1 MRNLS
6 ILCGLIIIS
15 LNSCRIIK
23 PIDYFIFTENKVDTF
38 VGEFTKDK
46 SDSNYIKIERQFSKL
61 KVDDNFSEKYELVY
75 KAKIIE
81 GHKVFYA
88 LKPKDSI
95 YYDASFGPNHF
106 LFSAL
111 IFENKKIYI
120 APAYDLK
127 DLNRLKY
134 SDFKYFIPEKIS
146 TRDTIKIVDRKKQ
159 TLLYNFRIDNATIK
173 GRIYRNCLS
182 VELATIWP
190 DTTYHSKVW
199 LQKNI
204 GVLKWIRS
212 TGRVDT
218 RIF

>member
-1 MRNLS
+1 MYISAIVPSDVTWLSNSNNNELLFINLATVPADGILLSRLRKAVSLAAIFMRNLP
-6 ILCGLIIIS
+6 ILCGLVIIS
-15 LNSCRIIK
+15 LNSCRAIR
-23 PIDYFIFTENKVDTF
+23 PFDYLKFSENRVDTF

-46 SDSNYIKIERQFSKL
+46 NDSNYIKIERQFSSL

-75 KAKIIE
+75 KAKMIE

-127 DLNRLKY
+127 D
-134 SDFKYFIPEKIS
+134 
-146 TRDTIKIVDRKKQ
+146 
-159 TLLYNFRIDNATIK
+159 
-173 GRIYRNCLS
+173 
-182 VELATIWP
+182 
-190 DTTYHSKVW
+190 
-199 LQKNI
+199 
-204 GVLKWIRS
+204 
-212 TGRVDT
+212 
-218 RIF
+218 